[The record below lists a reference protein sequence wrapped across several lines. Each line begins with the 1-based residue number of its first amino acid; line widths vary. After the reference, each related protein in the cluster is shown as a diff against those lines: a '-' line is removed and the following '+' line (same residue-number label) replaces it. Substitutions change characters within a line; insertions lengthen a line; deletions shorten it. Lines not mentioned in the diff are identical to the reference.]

1 MTGRN
6 ELETAAGALDGAMTG
21 LSRLNTTEV
30 VPTERVVKELNW
42 AVRLIGEAKDAVVA
56 LEDRPWYEWLWDSV
70 RRMVGRGE

>member
-21 LSRLNTTEV
+21 LSRLNTIEV

-42 AVRLIGEAKDAVVA
+42 AIRLIGEAKDAVVA
-56 LEDRPWYEWLWDSV
+56 LEDRPWYGWLGDSV